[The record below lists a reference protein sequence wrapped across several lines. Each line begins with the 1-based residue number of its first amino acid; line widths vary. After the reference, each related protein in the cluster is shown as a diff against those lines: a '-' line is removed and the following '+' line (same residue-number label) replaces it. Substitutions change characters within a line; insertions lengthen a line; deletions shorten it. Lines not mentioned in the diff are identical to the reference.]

1 MPDFLSLTTTDLLG
15 QIILC
20 YGELSCDYT
29 MLINISDLYH
39 LDNSSTSTLPSQ
51 PKGPLD
57 MINASLYTKD

>member
-29 MLINISDLYH
+29 MFSSIPDLYH
-39 LDNSSTSTLPSQ
+39 LDNSSTSTLPSRDNQ
-51 PKGPLD
+51 KGL
-57 MINASLYTKD
+57 